1 MRKSRATSHPE
12 IINSQTALSDFS
24 ENTTFTVETNSMN
37 PKILIIGA
45 CGQIGTEL
53 THRLRSI
60 YGTENVIASDIRKLN
75 TDVVNSG
82 PFEVVNALD
91 FNQIEHLVEIHHIT
105 DVYLMA
111 ALLSATAEKNPA
123 FAWDL
128 NMNSLFHVLNLA
140 KAKKIKKIFW
150 PSSIAVFGP
159 TTPKENTPQYTI
171 MEPSTVYGISK
182 QSGERWC
189 EYYHHIFGV
198 DVRSIRYPGLI
209 SWSTAP
215 GGGTT
220 DYAVDIYHKALSDGT
235 YECFLSSQTRMPMM
249 YMDDAIDATINIM
262 KADAETIKIRSSY
275 NLAAMSF
282 TPEEIAAEIKKHI
295 PNFTITYKPDFRQ
308 KIADS
313 WPASID
319 DSEARKDWGWKHQY
333 NLESMTKDMLEHL
346 SNH

>member
-1 MRKSRATSHPE
+1 MFGSGKREDGRWKQEFPLFLIE
-12 IINSQTALSDFS
+12 NLIFVSQTNKLM
-24 ENTTFTVETNSMN
+24 TT
-37 PKILIIGA
+37 KILIIGA

-53 THRLRSI
+53 TMQLRAV
-60 YGTENVIASDIRKLN
+60 YGNDNVIASDIRKLN
-75 TDVVNSG
+75 SDIVNKG
-82 PFEVVNALD
+82 IFEVVNALD
-91 FNQIEHLVEIHHIT
+91 YNQIEHLIEKYQIT

-140 KAKKIKKIFW
+140 KAKKIKKVFW

-159 TTPKENTPQYTI
+159 TTPRENTPQYTI
-171 MEPSTVYGISK
+171 MEPTTVYGISK
-182 QSGERWC
+182 QTGERWC
-189 EYYHHIFGV
+189 EYYHHQYGV

-209 SWSTAP
+209 SWTTEP

-220 DYAVDIYHKALSDGT
+220 DYAVDIYHKALENGT
-235 YECFLSSQTRMPMM
+235 FECFLSEDTKLPMM
-249 YMDDAIDATINIM
+249 YMDDAIRATIEIM
-262 KADAETIKIRSSY
+262 QADNEKVKIRSAY
-275 NLAAMSF
+275 NLAGISF
-282 TPEEIAAEIKKHI
+282 TPAQIAEEIKKHL

-319 DSEARKDWGWKHQY
+319 DSLAREDWGWKHQY
-333 NLESMTKDMLEHL
+333 EMDSMTTIMLENL
-346 SNH
+346 KK

>member
-1 MRKSRATSHPE
+1 MDT
-12 IINSQTALSDFS
+12 
-24 ENTTFTVETNSMN
+24 
-37 PKILIIGA
+37 KILIIGA

-53 THRLRSI
+53 TAKLRAT
-60 YGTENVIASDIRKLN
+60 YGVNNVVASDIRKLN
-75 TDVVNSG
+75 NDVVNNG
-82 PFEVVNALD
+82 IFEVINALD
-91 FNQIEHLVEIHHIT
+91 YNQIEHLIEQYQIT

-140 KAKKIKKIFW
+140 KAGKIKKIFW

-159 TTPKENTPQYTI
+159 TTPRHNTPQYTI

-182 QSGERWC
+182 QTGERWC
-189 EYYHHIFGV
+189 EYYNKQYGV

-209 SWSTAP
+209 SWSTEA

-220 DYAVDIYHKALSDGT
+220 DYAVDIYHKAITEGKFTS
-235 YECFLSSQTRMPMM
+235 FLSENTELPMM
-249 YMDDAIDATINIM
+249 YMDDAIKATIQIM
-262 KADAETIKIRSSY
+262 QTPIEQIKIRSSY

-282 TPEEIAAEIKKHI
+282 TPKQIGEEIQKQY
-295 PNFTITYKPDFRQ
+295 PNFELSYKPDFRQ

-319 DSEARKDWGWKHQY
+319 DASARQDWGWKNDFDIQNMTIDMFQ
-333 NLESMTKDMLEHL
+333 NLNEHIYKK
-346 SNH
+346 

>member
-1 MRKSRATSHPE
+1 MGT
-12 IINSQTALSDFS
+12 
-24 ENTTFTVETNSMN
+24 
-37 PKILIIGA
+37 ILIIGA

-53 THRLRSI
+53 TKKLREL
-60 YGTENVIASDIRKLN
+60 YGKDNVIASDVRKG
-75 TDVVNSG
+75 DPEFVASG

-91 FNQIEHLVEIHHIT
+91 FNQVEEVIEKYKVEE
-105 DVYLMA
+105 VYLMA

-140 KAKKIKKIFW
+140 KAEKIKKIFW

-159 TTPKENTPQYTI
+159 TTPKQNTPQYTV

-189 EYYHHIFGV
+189 EYYHNIYGV

-209 SWSTAP
+209 SWSTLP

-220 DYAVDIYHKALSDGT
+220 DYAVDIYHKALSDGNYT
-235 YECFLSSQTRMPMM
+235 CFLSEDTRLPMM
-249 YMDDAIDATINIM
+249 YMDDAIRATIEIM
-262 KADAETIKIRSSY
+262 QAPAENIKIRSSY
-275 NLAAMSF
+275 NLSAMDF
-282 TPEEIAAEIKKHI
+282 TPKEIAETIKQHI
-295 PNFTITYKPDFRQ
+295 PDFTIAYEPDFRQ

-313 WPASID
+313 WPQSID
-319 DSEARKDWGWKHQY
+319 DSHARNDWNWQHQY
-333 NLESMTKDMLEHL
+333 GLDAMTTDMLEHL
-346 SNH
+346 SSMAE

>member
-1 MRKSRATSHPE
+1 
-12 IINSQTALSDFS
+12 
-24 ENTTFTVETNSMN
+24 MN

-53 THRLRSI
+53 TQKLRKI

-75 TDVVNSG
+75 VDVVNSG
-82 PFEVVNALD
+82 PFEVINALD
-91 FNQIEHLVEIHHIT
+91 FNQIEHLVEVHQIT

-140 KAKKIKKIFW
+140 KAGKIKKIFW

-189 EYYHHIFGV
+189 EYYHNLFGV

-209 SWSTAP
+209 SWSSPP

-220 DYAVDIYHKALSDGT
+220 DYAVDIYHKALENQS
-235 YECFLSSQTRMPMM
+235 YECFLSAETKMPMM
-249 YMDDAIDATINIM
+249 YMDDAIAATIQIM
-262 KADAETIKIRSSY
+262 QAPAEQIKIRSSY

-282 TPEEIAAEIKKHI
+282 TPTEIATEIQKHI
-295 PNFTITYKPDFRQ
+295 PEFTISYAPDFRQ

-319 DSEARKDWGWKHQY
+319 DSRAREDWGWNHHFALD
-333 NLESMTKDMLEHL
+333 NMTVDMLEHL
-346 SNH
+346 K